1 MAQFVT
7 DPSALARARARNR
20 LETAATL
27 IALSGLAAAI
37 GYLAGGEVGLLFG
50 LGFAVA
56 ALMASAIPGEVVF
69 RQGMGAEP
77 LSPFQAPG
85 LHAMVAEL
93 SARAGL
99 AVPPRLW
106 LLPQRPLQAVAAG
119 TAASPGI
126 GVTRALV
133 EALPPRELAAVL
145 AHEISHVRDGDL
157 FVLRL
162 AAIAATATRAMA
174 QAGLI
179 VALFAGLGAIGAHPL
194 LPLLLIL
201 SPVVADLLTLSLS
214 RAREFLADAGAA
226 ELTGDPEAL
235 ASALARL
242 ERIQGDDF
250 ERLAA
255 RGPGWLRWFRTHP
268 TVAQRIAALGE
279 IAVAARHTARHAPL
293 PWEPAW
299 HAAPQ
304 TAQRRRVLSNP
315 WRR

>member
-1 MAQFVT
+1 VPRLTT
-7 DPSALARARARNR
+7 DAGALARARRRNR

-27 IALSGLAAAI
+27 VALGGLAAAI
-37 GYLAGGEVGLLFG
+37 GHLAAGGQGVVFGPAFAAVALLFS
-50 LGFAVA
+50 AV
-56 ALMASAIPGEVVF
+56 PGEALF
-69 RQGMGAEP
+69 RQALGAAP

-99 AVPPRLW
+99 AAPPRLW

-119 TAASPGI
+119 TTARPGI
-126 GVTRALV
+126 GVTRSLA

-162 AAIAATATRAMA
+162 ATVAATATRAMA

-194 LPLLLIL
+194 LPVLLIV
-201 SPVVADLLTLSLS
+201 SPLAADLLTLSLTRS
-214 RAREFLADAGAA
+214 RELLADAGAA

-235 ASALARL
+235 AAALARL

-255 RGPGWLRWFRTHP
+255 RGPSWLRWFRTHP
-268 TVAQRIAALGE
+268 TVAQRIEALRSL
-279 IAVAARHTARHAPL
+279 AVVSEHAPG

-304 TAQRRRVLSNP
+304 QPERRLRRSP
-315 WRR
+315 WAR

>member
-1 MAQFVT
+1 MQRLTT
-7 DPSALARARARNR
+7 DAGALARARIRNR

-27 IALSGLAAAI
+27 GALGALAAAI
-37 GYLAGGEVGLLFG
+37 GYLAAGDQGVVFGALFAAGALLFS
-50 LGFAVA
+50 AV
-56 ALMASAIPGEVVF
+56 PGETLF
-69 RQGMGAEP
+69 RDALGATP

-99 AVPPRLW
+99 AAPPRLW
-106 LLPQRPLQAVAAG
+106 LLPQRPLQAMAAG
-119 TAASPGI
+119 TAAQPGI

-145 AHEISHVRDGDL
+145 AHEISHIRDGDL

-162 AAIAATATRAMA
+162 ATVVATATRAMA

-194 LPLLLIL
+194 LPVLLIV
-201 SPVVADLLTLSLS
+201 SPLAADLLTLSLARS
-214 RAREFLADAGAA
+214 REFLADAGAA

-255 RGPGWLRWFRTHP
+255 RAPSWLRWFRTHP
-268 TVAQRIAALGE
+268 TVAQRIAALGTL
-279 IAVAARHTARHAPL
+279 AVASTHAPG

-299 HAAPQ
+299 HAAP
-304 TAQRRRVLSNP
+304 APSGRRRRSP
-315 WRR
+315 WAR

>member
-1 MAQFVT
+1 MTRFAT
-7 DPSALARARARNR
+7 DPSAITRARRRNR

-27 IALSGLAAAI
+27 AALGGLAAAI
-37 GYLAGGEVGLLFG
+37 GYLAGGEAGLVLG
-50 LGFAVA
+50 LGFAGL
-56 ALMASAIPGEVVF
+56 ALAISTVPGEALF
-69 RQGMGAEP
+69 RQALGAQP

-93 SARAGL
+93 AARAQL
-99 AVPPRLW
+99 ASPPRLW
-106 LLPQRPLQAVAAG
+106 LLPQAPLQAVAAG
-119 TAASPGI
+119 TAEAPGI
-126 GVTRALV
+126 GVTRSLV

-179 VALFAGLGAIGAHPL
+179 VAVFSGLGAIGAHPL
-194 LPLLLIL
+194 LPVLLIV
-201 SPVVADLLTLSLS
+201 SPLVADLLTLSLT
-214 RAREFLADAGAA
+214 RAREFLADASAA

-235 ASALARL
+235 AAALARL

-255 RGPGWLRWFRTHP
+255 RGPSWLRWFRTHP
-268 TVAQRIAALGE
+268 TVRQRIDALGA
-279 IAVAARHTARHAPL
+279 IAVPARHAPG

-299 HAAPQ
+299 HAAPVPP
-304 TAQRRRVLSNP
+304 QRRRQGFRNP